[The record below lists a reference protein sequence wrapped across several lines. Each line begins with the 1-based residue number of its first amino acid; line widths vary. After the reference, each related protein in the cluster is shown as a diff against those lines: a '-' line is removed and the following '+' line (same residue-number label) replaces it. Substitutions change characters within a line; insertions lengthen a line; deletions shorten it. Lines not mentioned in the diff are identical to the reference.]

1 MASLPNF
8 VQNRPTAGSGMS
20 IVIVGSEGCLP
31 SGFVGLIDILSIAQ
45 SAITA
50 SDRGNVPFRILTG
63 SIDGLPVRDGR
74 GRFLDVDMALQA
86 VSACDAIIVPG
97 FVPDESRRPPSLSG
111 LGTTAAW
118 IRHHHAHGTIVCGS
132 CSGVFLLG
140 EAGLLD
146 GRRCTTT
153 WWLHDEMKRR
163 YPKADAAW
171 GAALV
176 EDRRVVS
183 AGGPLSWIDVA
194 LHVVRTLC
202 GADAARLA
210 ADFAVVDTAPS
221 SQAVYIPP
229 GHLAASDPFVVDAE
243 RAVRLAVNQSLTAR
257 ELARQL
263 STSQRTLHRRLTG
276 ATGESPKQF
285 IDRVRF
291 EMARTS
297 LESSAKSVKQVAAA
311 AGYVDESSFRRNFRR
326 FSGMSPSTYR
336 TWARSRRDK

>member
-1 MASLPNF
+1 
-8 VQNRPTAGSGMS
+8 MS
-20 IVIVGSEGCLP
+20 IVIVGSEGCLA
-31 SGFVGLIDILSIAQ
+31 SGFIGLVDILSLAQRAIAD
-45 SAITA
+45 
-50 SDRGNVPFRILTG
+50 SDRGNLPFRILTA
-63 SIDGLPVRDGR
+63 SVDGLPVRDGR
-74 GRFLDVDMALQA
+74 GRVFVVDLALQA
-86 VSACDAIIVPG
+86 ISACDAIIVPG
-97 FVPDESRRPPSLSG
+97 FVPDESRRPPSLRG

-163 YPKADAAW
+163 YPKAVAAW
-171 GAALV
+171 GAALI

-202 GADAARLA
+202 GADAARVA

-229 GHLAASDPFVVDAE
+229 GHLVASDPFVMEAE
-243 RAVRLAVNQSLTAR
+243 RVVRHAMDQSLTAR
-257 ELARQL
+257 HLARQL
-263 STSQRTLHRRLTG
+263 STSERTLHRRLG
-276 ATGESPKQF
+276 RATGESPKQF
-285 IDRVRF
+285 IDRIRF

-297 LESSAKSVKQVAAA
+297 LETSSKSVKQVAAA

-326 FSGMSPSTYR
+326 FSGMSPGAYR
-336 TWARSRRDK
+336 TWARSRCDK